1 MIGKIWNKSK
11 LNSDKIWKV
20 QKKNKLNSE
29 KIWNIWKK
37 SQLSNEMIWKI
48 WKKSKFNSE
57 KIWKIGK
64 KNVIYL
70 KGSFTIFYMLDKYV
84 LGDIK
89 YIFTKFYRHFS
100 TNNEANR
107 KFVILISFFNF
118 STRL

>member
-1 MIGKIWNKSK
+1 M
-11 LNSDKIWKV
+11 
-20 QKKNKLNSE
+20 NSE

-70 KGSFTIFYMLDKYV
+70 KGSFAIFYMLDKYV